1 MYSGAAIMRPDHTTT
16 IVVAN
21 MNRHLLNFAAFSEEI
36 LWKITLI
43 DSASWYMV
51 AATIQ
56 QSVS

>member
-16 IVVAN
+16 IVIAN
-21 MNRHLLNFAAFSEEI
+21 MNRHFLNFAALSDEI
-36 LWKITLI
+36 LWKITLMLK
-43 DSASWYMV
+43 ASWYMV